1 MKWEEKISV
10 VKVNHSPRS
19 LVMDQ
24 WNGVLSMF
32 RGEVKY
38 FKSLA
43 TTMQSKA
50 IISKSKLLS
59 KLNYICSV
67 HVMPLPIRRS
77 LNKILLEF
85 VIPFSARNM
94 LDEEIETKLID
105 FAAPKFL
112 GGYGID
118 YITLHADL
126 FLLKPVMKYIKY
138 RAQNQELPKELFFV
152 EYHIGMPISSFF
164 GFRIN
169 NRTTHA
175 SQPCEVYLHIF
186 DMICW
191 MIEGFMID
199 INDIILGSVSAIY
212 SKVISKLNERKS
224 KLRYHRLLSNILPS
238 YLQSFNYKLHNN
250 LLPVVTLVREYALDN
265 NSCCL
270 FCSVGPESIWHMF
283 GTCEKLQVVW
293 KIASETVFCLT
304 NKFFDF
310 ANSRKGLQL
319 DLVNSNL
326 GKDHKFEKFLIYF
339 NTIIRGRQY
348 RVIFRSHTLIQL
360 AFLFLDVFCVH

>member
-1 MKWEEKISV
+1 
-10 VKVNHSPRS
+10 
-19 LVMDQ
+19 
-24 WNGVLSMF
+24 MF
-32 RGEVKY
+32 KGEVKY

-43 TTMQSKA
+43 TTLQSKA

-67 HVMPLPIRRS
+67 HVMPLCIRRL

-85 VIPFSARNM
+85 ITPFSARNM
-94 LDEEIETKLID
+94 LDEEIEIKLID

-118 YITLHADL
+118 FITLHVDP
-126 FLLKPVMKYIKY
+126 FLLKPVMKYIKC

-152 EYHIGMPISSFF
+152 EYHIGMAISNFF
-164 GFRIN
+164 GFKVN
-169 NRTTHA
+169 NHTTHA

-186 DMICW
+186 EMIRW

-199 INDIILGSVSAIY
+199 INDIILGSVSGIY
-212 SKVISKLNERKS
+212 KKVILKLNERKS
-224 KLRYHRLLSNILPS
+224 KQKYHRLLSNVLPS

-270 FCSVGPESIWHMF
+270 FCSIGPESIWH
-283 GTCEKLQVVW
+283 
-293 KIASETVFCLT
+293 
-304 NKFFDF
+304 
-310 ANSRKGLQL
+310 
-319 DLVNSNL
+319 
-326 GKDHKFEKFLIYF
+326 IY
-339 NTIIRGRQY
+339 IWY
-348 RVIFRSHTLIQL
+348 L
-360 AFLFLDVFCVH
+360 